1 MLQFF
6 RRLTALFSAGA
17 LLLTLSA
24 CGNKKDD
31 AAAQLAMTV
40 NGHAV
45 DAGTY
50 AAVYLYGEKN
60 LESMMYQYGVTDL
73 WESEIGASYKAK
85 LGEIAY
91 KQTAAL
97 YLVPEQFEAAGLTLK
112 EESAEDREDINP
124 ELSELGFTDELTDQ
138 FFRYFEMLDQLED
151 YYFGENGV
159 MSPGEEE
166 IEQYFQ
172 EHYLRAKHILISNQ
186 DESGQAVTDE
196 TALAVLEQKV
206 QEIYQRA
213 IAGEDFDSLI
223 EEFGEDPGMQS
234 NPDGY
239 QFTDGVMVPEFEN
252 ATKALGMNEISAPVK
267 TDFGWHII
275 LRLPLRAEDR
285 PTVYGE
291 IVTALTGM
299 DMNSLLD
306 QWVGEAEIKTE
317 PVVDEITFETVEN
330 YKYNIK

>member
-17 LLLTLSA
+17 LLRTLSA

-97 YLVPEQFEAAGLTLK
+97 
-112 EESAEDREDINP
+112 
-124 ELSELGFTDELTDQ
+124 
-138 FFRYFEMLDQLED
+138 
-151 YYFGENGV
+151 
-159 MSPGEEE
+159 
-166 IEQYFQ
+166 
-172 EHYLRAKHILISNQ
+172 
-186 DESGQAVTDE
+186 
-196 TALAVLEQKV
+196 
-206 QEIYQRA
+206 
-213 IAGEDFDSLI
+213 
-223 EEFGEDPGMQS
+223 
-234 NPDGY
+234 
-239 QFTDGVMVPEFEN
+239 
-252 ATKALGMNEISAPVK
+252 
-267 TDFGWHII
+267 
-275 LRLPLRAEDR
+275 
-285 PTVYGE
+285 
-291 IVTALTGM
+291 
-299 DMNSLLD
+299 
-306 QWVGEAEIKTE
+306 
-317 PVVDEITFETVEN
+317 
-330 YKYNIK
+330 